1 MGNVPGCCAADRE
14 ATASVDLYE
23 DDAVKA
29 LPLDEDS
36 SDDDDDG
43 AHFSVKHAMEL
54 RKQGSEADKEDI
66 QMLLVSPL
74 DKLTNSSTGGILSQ
88 NTRKEDSWMKARA
101 LGSVLDT
108 KLHESEEKKK
118 LKSSSKG
125 KKVVKTVGGRKN
137 KIPPRKLY
145 VM

>member
-1 MGNVPGCCAADRE
+1 MGNMPGCCAADRE
-14 ATASVDLYE
+14 ATASDDLYE
-23 DDAVKA
+23 DDTVKA
-29 LPLDEDS
+29 MPLDEDS
-36 SDDDDDG
+36 SDADDDG

-74 DKLTNSSTGGILSQ
+74 DKLTNNSTGGISQ
-88 NTRKEDSWMKARA
+88 KTRKEDSWMKARA

-108 KLHESEEKKK
+108 KLQESEEKKK
-118 LKSSSKG
+118 VKSSPG
-125 KKVVKTVGGRKN
+125 GEKKIKKFGGRKN